1 MVKNIL
7 NYCILALDVKKKNVQ
22 KCMEH
27 LDPLYLK
34 ALTYVES
41 HNKWSKNHDFL
52 DLFQNLTP

>member
-52 DLFQNLTP
+52 DLF